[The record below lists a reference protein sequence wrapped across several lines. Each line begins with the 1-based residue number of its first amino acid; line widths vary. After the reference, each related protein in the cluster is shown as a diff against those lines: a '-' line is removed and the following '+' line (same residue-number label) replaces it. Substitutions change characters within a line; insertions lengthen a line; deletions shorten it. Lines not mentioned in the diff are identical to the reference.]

1 MNGKRRT
8 TDTALARAG
17 IRAKPFGRES
27 FDRLGP
33 SALRLRLEEA
43 VSGVERLGAERPD
56 PLSVLHSTFC
66 VLHSEF
72 GPQHWWPGDTAF
84 EMMVG
89 AILTQNTNWG
99 NVERAIAN
107 LKAAG
112 ALDPRRLAE
121 LPPPRLAE
129 LIRPSGCFRVKAK
142 RLREFVLW
150 LRRKQ
155 QRAGNDGMAANRR
168 KGAAE
173 MPPVLSSVSCASAR
187 QNNRLFRR
195 TRTERLRRE
204 LLGIHGIGPETADSI
219 LLYALRRR
227 KFVVD
232 AYTRRF
238 LARHGLIA
246 PGATYAEIQSLF
258 ERNLPP
264 SQRLYNEYHALIVRL
279 GKEFCRTKPRCDRC
293 PLEPLLGAAPHLL
306 PPGHEDTQTKRT
318 AATH

>member
-1 MNGKRRT
+1 M
-8 TDTALARAG
+8 
-17 IRAKPFGRES
+17 
-27 FDRLGP
+27 
-33 SALRLRLEEA
+33 
-43 VSGVERLGAERPD
+43 
-56 PLSVLHSTFC
+56 LHSAFC
-66 VLHSEF
+66 TLHSAF

-112 ALDPRRLAE
+112 LLEPRPLADCPEEKLAE
-121 LPPPRLAE
+121 I
-129 LIRPSGCFRVKAK
+129 IRPSGYFRVKAK
-142 RLREFVLW
+142 RLREFALW
-150 LRRKQ
+150 LRRQ
-155 QRAGNDGMAANRR
+155 EGRPSSIVHRPSDPIAALRGR
-168 KGAAE
+168 
-173 MPPVLSSVSCASAR
+173 P
-187 QNNRLFRR
+187 
-195 TRTERLRRE
+195 TERLRRE
-204 LLGIHGIGPETADSI
+204 LLSVHGIGPETADSI

-246 PGATYAEIQSLF
+246 PACLAAAKAATYEEIQSLF

-279 GKEFCRTKPRCDRC
+279 GKEFCRAKPRCDLC
-293 PLEPLLGAAPHLL
+293 PLHLL
-306 PPGHEDTQTKRT
+306 FGPASYNVLPPRHQDTKT
-318 AATH
+318 ARRGRN